1 MGKVTTKSS
10 PVAPRQTV
18 QDEIRELAEHLP
30 SRRRSA
36 LLKTS
41 KTLADLP
48 ASQRRRALG
57 IIRQRAG
64 GKRFDYRWI
73 TSFLVVLGRLK
84 AEEDHPVRG

>member
-1 MGKVTTKSS
+1 MGKVATKSS

-18 QDEIRELAEHLP
+18 QDEIRELAEHLS

-36 LLKTS
+36 LLRTS
-41 KTLADLP
+41 KALADLP

-64 GKRFDYRWI
+64 GRRFDYRWI
-73 TSFLVVLGRLK
+73 TSFLAVLSRLK
-84 AEEDHPVRG
+84 AEENHPVRG